1 MSKEQNVV
9 NYYCFCNKLK
19 DVVRSGWG
27 YFKVKRDRVE
37 SVAEHIYGV
46 QMLAIAMKSE
56 FEYDID
62 MMKVIMMLSIHEL
75 GEIIVGDLIPY
86 LTSADTKKSTEHK
99 AVHRILSPL
108 IDGEEVEAL
117 FLEFDERKTPEAI
130 FANQCDKFEAALQCK
145 LYDQEGCVDVSKLEG
160 ITTFKKELLESD
172 KSWSDMWIETDL
184 NKIAY
189 DENFKKMYDYIK
201 NNKVE

>member
-19 DVVRSGWG
+19 DVVRSGWN

-62 MMKVIMMLSIHEL
+62 MMIDNI
-75 GEIIVGDLIPY
+75 
-86 LTSADTKKSTEHK
+86 EH
-99 AVHRILSPL
+99 
-108 IDGEEVEAL
+108 
-117 FLEFDERKTPEAI
+117 
-130 FANQCDKFEAALQCK
+130 N
-145 LYDQEGCVDVSKLEG
+145 
-160 ITTFKKELLESD
+160 
-172 KSWSDMWIETDL
+172 
-184 NKIAY
+184 
-189 DENFKKMYDYIK
+189 
-201 NNKVE
+201 